1 MSLFQK
7 QKPVPSLHK
16 KLTRKEQL
24 EEFWLTNQGLIGLL
38 IVIICISILIT
49 LGIVAAATGHL
60 HGLSTEANTYEHMTE
75 IVLYIGGRF

>member
-7 QKPVPSLHK
+7 QKPVPRLHK

-38 IVIICISILIT
+38 IVIICISIILIMV
-49 LGIVAAATGHL
+49 GYAAGSGHM
-60 HGLSTEANTYEHMTE
+60 HFLSTEANTYEHLDQ
-75 IVLYIGGRF
+75 IVAGGR

>member
-38 IVIICISILIT
+38 IVIICISIILIMV
-49 LGIVAAATGHL
+49 GYAAGSGHM
-60 HGLSTEANTYEHMTE
+60 HFLSTEANTYEHLDQ
-75 IVLYIGGRF
+75 IVAGGR